1 MDIFEF
7 TANRI
12 KEVAKSKGIS
22 IKQLL
27 TNCELSINTISEM
40 SKGKQI
46 SYISLAKMA
55 NYLDCS
61 IDYLL
66 GRTEILKVINDLPNK
81 IIDIIMEQY
90 FKNPKEFISD
100 EFVKAPT
107 KTMKNQDY
115 SFYEKHYV
123 DYVKIYDEAYNYA
136 KENNIEMKDI
146 TGIESK
152 KEYLEMINVHDDFIP
167 RMITGKY
174 YTLKQNDYN
183 KFCEVY
189 KLYCKAY
196 EDYVKKLLQNI

>member
-27 TNCELSINTISEM
+27 NNCELSINTISEM

-66 GRTEILKVINDLPNK
+66 GRTDIINVIKDLPPK
-81 IIDIIMEQY
+81 IIDIITEQY
-90 FKNPKEFISD
+90 NKNPKEFISD
-100 EFVKAPT
+100 EFIKAPT
-107 KTMKNQDY
+107 KAMKKQEY
-115 SFYEKHYV
+115 SFYDYYYNSYV
-123 DYVKIYDEAYNYA
+123 GIFDEAYEYA
-136 KENNIEMKDI
+136 NKNGINMLEI
-146 TGIESK
+146 TGIGSK
-152 KEYLEMINVHDDFIP
+152 KEYLEMIDAHDDFIP
-167 RMITGKY
+167 KMITGKY
-174 YTLKQNDYN
+174 YSLTLENYN
-183 KFCEVY
+183 VFLEVY

-196 EDYVKKLLQNI
+196 AEYVKNLLWKW